1 MGGVWLANLDWF
13 CISIPQ
19 KSLAPRLTRLLAVA
33 LQPQFGPFSPYST
46 LLLAPQGPIG
56 GPLKLRDAHRFNV
69 LAVCNVAIY
78 SSLVLVCLHDGL
90 EMDDAFIYIHCLTFS
105 DLDGTPRN
113 YNLPKLSKYRMIDIR
128 AKCR

>member
-1 MGGVWLANLDWF
+1 MVLHLY
-13 CISIPQ
+13 SP
-19 KSLAPRLTRLLAVA
+19 KK
-33 LQPQFGPFSPYST
+33 FSPKAYKALGGGSSAAIWT
-46 LLLAPQGPIG
+46 VLSLLNPTFGPQGPIG

-90 EMDDAFIYIHCLTFS
+90 EMDDAFIYNHCLTFS

-128 AKCR
+128 AKFR